1 MKIKDILFSTA
12 LSLHSSKA
20 LSTIEQICKQAQV
33 GIALP
38 ISGKVVYAFGTTY
51 YELVS
56 DCLSPIADVSGHTSE
71 VYDASGQLLYTSQAA
86 QYIAKS
92 GVVQTQSALTPEAVS
107 LISAYVVYFFQSQC
121 AYEQSDKDE
130 ALFSTMRESQVE
142 LCRQNEEYM
151 AGILSILY
159 KAVNTILAGALTYVA
174 EYTNTEDGSYAVLE
188 TRYVKETFHIVRVAD
203 HRVLEWEAMSPKAR
217 KEAIQS
223 SLMEEETAMAK
234 IQEKINC

>member
-1 MKIKDILFSTA
+1 MKIKDILFSAA
-12 LSLHSSKA
+12 LSPQSSKA
-20 LSTIEQICKQAQV
+20 LSAIEQICKPAQV

-38 ISGKVVYAFGTTY
+38 ISGKVVYEFGTTY

-56 DCLSPIADVSGHTSE
+56 GSLSPIADVTTHTSE
-71 VYDASGQLLYTSQAA
+71 VYCASGEQLYSSRAA

-92 GVVQTQSALTPEAVS
+92 GIVQNNCALTSQAIS
-107 LISAYVVYFFQSQC
+107 LISAYVVHFFQSQC
-121 AYEQSDKDE
+121 AYEQSDKDS
-130 ALFSTMRESQVE
+130 ALFSTMRQNHVE
-142 LCRQNEEYM
+142 LCMQSEEYM

-203 HRVLEWEAMSPKAR
+203 HRVLEWEAMSVKAR